1 MVRIALP
8 RGDLRPVLARML
20 GDIDF
25 QVPDYDSGS
34 RALRF
39 TVSGHEDSMV
49 RVFSDRDIP
58 IQVALGNYDLAICS
72 RTSID
77 ELLTRYPQESIV
89 PLKRLD
95 VEMNKSISEQ
105 PQLVLAGSEKSSID
119 LLAMDLIST
128 ITTEFPNIALRF
140 LTELRARNYRI
151 FDVWAKPESW
161 PPEDAM
167 FTIAER
173 SAAVKEGLKIIAR
186 VHDGGVWLIANKQSL
201 SHKNLSKPLEQLLR
215 LPTQESGIGLVP
227 PKRLTRAEGDTSKFM
242 EVGNNRKNVLRIAVP
257 DGHAQRHTVA
267 ALEDAGLN
275 FEGYTTTDT
284 VRRPISSDPNIEI
297 KVFRPQ
303 DMPRAVSLG
312 LFDIAMTGRDW
323 LMNFLASYPEAP
335 VEELVDLK
343 RSEYRLGAV
352 VSKDLGAE
360 SIEHA
365 INIWRTGNPDY
376 VIRVASEYTSL
387 ADKYA
392 RTKQLGRYSVIPISG
407 ASEGFVPEDADILIE
422 GTETGASLEANNL
435 MMLDVMIQSTNCI
448 IGRIGEYSEVQTRT
462 LRAVVEKFVAAQ

>member
-8 RGDLRPVLARML
+8 RGDLRSVLALML
-20 GDIDF
+20 ADIDF

-39 TVSGHEDSMV
+39 NVSGHEDSAV

-89 PLKRLD
+89 PLKRLN
-95 VEMNKSISEQ
+95 VEMNKNFFEQ
-105 PQLVLAGSEKSSID
+105 PQLVLAGSTSSSID
-119 LLAMDLIST
+119 LLATDTIST
-128 ITTEFPNIALRF
+128 ITTEFPNITLRF
-140 LTELRARNYRI
+140 LTEMRARNYRI
-151 FDVWAKPESW
+151 LDVWAKPESW

-173 SAAVKEGLKIIAR
+173 GAVLKEELKIITR

-201 SHKNLSKPLEQLLR
+201 SHKNLSRPLEQLLR
-215 LPTQESGIGLVP
+215 LPTQDSGIGLVP
-227 PKRLTRAEGDTSKFM
+227 PKRLTRVQVNAPELKK
-242 EVGNNRKNVLRIAVP
+242 VINNRKNVLRLAVP

-275 FEGYTTTDT
+275 FDGYTTTET
-284 VRRPISSDPNIEI
+284 VRRPTSSNPNIEI

-343 RSEYRLGAV
+343 RSEYKLGAV
-352 VSKDLGAE
+352 VSKDLGAD

-365 INIWRTGNPDY
+365 INIWRTDNPDR
-376 VIRVASEYTSL
+376 VIRVASEYASL

-392 RTKQLGRYSVIPISG
+392 RTNQLGRYSVIPISG
-407 ASEGFVPEDADILIE
+407 ASEGFVPEDAEILIE

-435 MMLDVMIQSTNCI
+435 MMLDVMIESTNCI
-448 IGRIGEYSEVQTRT
+448 IGRIGEYSEVQAET
-462 LRAVVEKFVAAQ
+462 LRALVEKFAVA

>member
-8 RGDLRPVLARML
+8 RGDLRSVLALML
-20 GDIDF
+20 ADIDF

-39 TVSGHEDSMV
+39 NVGGHENSAV

-89 PLKRLD
+89 PLKRLN
-95 VEMNKSISEQ
+95 VEMNKNFFEQ
-105 PQLVLAGSEKSSID
+105 PQLVLAGSTNSSID
-119 LLAMDLIST
+119 LLATDTIST

-140 LTELRARNYRI
+140 LTEMRARNYRI
-151 FDVWAKPESW
+151 LDVWAKPESW

-173 SAAVKEGLKIIAR
+173 GAVLKEGLKIIAR

-201 SHKNLSKPLEQLLR
+201 SHKNLSGPLEQLLR

-227 PKRLTRAEGDTSKFM
+227 PKRLARVRVNTPELKN
-242 EVGNNRKNVLRIAVP
+242 VINNRSNVLRLAVP

-275 FEGYTTTDT
+275 FDGYTTTET
-284 VRRPISSDPNIEI
+284 IRRPTSSNPNIEI

-343 RSEYRLGAV
+343 RSEYKLGAV
-352 VSKDLGAE
+352 VSKDLGAD

-365 INIWRTGNPDY
+365 INIWRTDNPDR
-376 VIRVASEYTSL
+376 VIRVASEYASL

-392 RTKQLGRYSVIPISG
+392 RTNQLGRYSVIPISG
-407 ASEGFVPEDADILIE
+407 ASEGFVPEDAEILIE

-435 MMLDVMIQSTNCI
+435 MMLDVMIESTNCI
-448 IGRIGEYSEVQTRT
+448 IGRIGEYSEVQVET
-462 LRAVVEKFVAAQ
+462 LRALVEKFAVA

>member
-8 RGDLRPVLARML
+8 RGDLRSILALML
-20 GDIDF
+20 FDIDF
-25 QVPDYDSGS
+25 HVPDYDSGS

-39 TVSGHEDSMV
+39 DVDGHEDSTV

-72 RTSID
+72 RISID

-95 VEMNKSISEQ
+95 VEMDKDISEQ
-105 PQLVLAGSEKSSID
+105 PQLVLAGSTNLNID
-119 LLAMDLIST
+119 LLATDTIST

-140 LTELRARNYRI
+140 LTELGARNYRI
-151 FDVWAKPESW
+151 LDVWAKPESW

-173 SAAVKEGLKIIAR
+173 TPSQQEGLKVIAR
-186 VHDGGVWLIANKQSL
+186 VHDGGVWLIANKRSL
-201 SHKNLSKPLEQLLR
+201 AQKNLSDLLEQLLK
-215 LPTQESGIGLVP
+215 LPTQESGIGLVSP
-227 PKRLTRAEGDTSKFM
+227 RKLTRTVNKNAELSDMTK
-242 EVGNNRKNVLRIAVP
+242 NREDILRVAVP

-267 ALEDAGLN
+267 ALKDAGIN
-275 FEGYTTTDT
+275 FQGYTATET
-284 VRRPISSDPNIEI
+284 VRRPLASDANIEI

-352 VSKDLGAE
+352 VSKDLGAV

-365 INIWRTGNPDY
+365 ISIWRANNPNK
-376 VIRVASEYTSL
+376 VIRVAPEYASL

-407 ASEGFVPEDADILIE
+407 ASEGFVPEDAEILIE

-435 MMLDVMIQSTNCI
+435 MMLDVMIESTNCI
-448 IGRIGEYSEVQTRT
+448 IGRTGEYSNVQNQT
-462 LRAVVEKFVAAQ
+462 LRAFVEKFAKA

>member
-8 RGDLRPVLARML
+8 RGDLRSVLALML
-20 GDIDF
+20 ADIDF

-39 TVSGHEDSMV
+39 NVGGHENSAV

-89 PLKRLD
+89 PLKRLN
-95 VEMNKSISEQ
+95 VEMNKNFSEQ
-105 PQLVLAGSEKSSID
+105 PQLVLAGSTNSSID
-119 LLAMDLIST
+119 LLATDTIST

-140 LTELRARNYRI
+140 LTEMRARNYRI
-151 FDVWAKPESW
+151 LDVWAKPESW

-173 SAAVKEGLKIIAR
+173 GAVLKEGLKIIAR

-201 SHKNLSKPLEQLLR
+201 SHKNLSGPLEQLLR

-227 PKRLTRAEGDTSKFM
+227 PKKLARVRVNMPELKN
-242 EVGNNRKNVLRIAVP
+242 VINNRSNVLRLAVP

-275 FEGYTTTDT
+275 FDGYTTTET
-284 VRRPISSDPNIEI
+284 IRRPTSSNPNIEI

-343 RSEYRLGAV
+343 RSEYKLGAV
-352 VSKDLGAE
+352 VSKDLGAD

-365 INIWRTGNPDY
+365 INIWRTDNPDR
-376 VIRVASEYTSL
+376 VIRVASEYASL

-392 RTKQLGRYSVIPISG
+392 RTNQLGRYSVIPISG
-407 ASEGFVPEDADILIE
+407 ASEGFVPEDAEILIE

-435 MMLDVMIQSTNCI
+435 MMLDVMIESTNCI
-448 IGRIGEYSEVQTRT
+448 IGRIGEYSEVQVET
-462 LRAVVEKFVAAQ
+462 LRALVEKFAVA

>member
-8 RGDLRPVLARML
+8 RGDLRSILALML
-20 GDIDF
+20 SDIDF

-39 TVSGHEDSMV
+39 NVDGHEDSTV

-95 VEMNKSISEQ
+95 VEMDKDISEQ
-105 PQLVLAGSEKSSID
+105 PRLVLAGSANSNID
-119 LLAMDLIST
+119 LLATDMVST

-151 FDVWAKPESW
+151 LDVWAKPESW

-167 FTIAER
+167 FAIAER
-173 SAAVKEGLKIIAR
+173 AAVLKEGLKVIAR
-186 VHDGGVWLIANKQSL
+186 VHDGGVWLIANKRSL
-201 SHKNLSKPLEQLLR
+201 SHKNLSGPLEQLLK

-227 PKRLTRAEGDTSKFM
+227 PRRLTRSENQVSELNDVIK
-242 EVGNNRKNVLRIAVP
+242 NRENVLRVAVP

-267 ALEDAGLN
+267 ALNDAGLN
-275 FEGYTTTDT
+275 FQGYTTTET
-284 VRRPISSDPNIEI
+284 VRRPVASDPNIQI

-352 VSKDLGAE
+352 VSKDLGAV
-360 SIEHA
+360 SIDHA
-365 INIWRTGNPDY
+365 INIWRADNPNK
-376 VIRVASEYTSL
+376 VIRIASEYASL

-392 RTKQLGRYSVIPISG
+392 RTNQLGRYSVIPISG
-407 ASEGFVPEDADILIE
+407 ASEGFVPEDAEILIE

-435 MMLDVMIQSTNCI
+435 MMLDVMIESTNCI
-448 IGRIGEYSEVQTRT
+448 IGRIGEYSDVQSQA
-462 LRAVVEKFVAAQ
+462 LRALVEKFAVA

>member
-8 RGDLRPVLARML
+8 RGDLRSVLALML
-20 GDIDF
+20 ADIDF

-39 TVSGHEDSMV
+39 NVSGHEDSAV

-89 PLKRLD
+89 PLKRLN
-95 VEMNKSISEQ
+95 VEMNKNFSEQ
-105 PQLVLAGSEKSSID
+105 PQLVLAGSTNSSID
-119 LLAMDLIST
+119 LLATDTIST

-140 LTELRARNYRI
+140 LTEMRARNYRI
-151 FDVWAKPESW
+151 LDVWAKPESW

-173 SAAVKEGLKIIAR
+173 GAVLKEELRIIAR

-201 SHKNLSKPLEQLLR
+201 SHKDLSRPLEQLLR

-227 PKRLTRAEGDTSKFM
+227 PKRLTRVQVKAPELKKFI
-242 EVGNNRKNVLRIAVP
+242 NNRRNILRLAVP

-275 FEGYTTTDT
+275 FDGYTTTET
-284 VRRPISSDPNIEI
+284 VRRPTSSNPNIEI

-343 RSEYRLGAV
+343 RSEYKLGAV
-352 VSKDLGAE
+352 VSKDLGAD

-365 INIWRTGNPDY
+365 INIWRTDNPDR
-376 VIRVASEYTSL
+376 VIRVASEYASL

-392 RTKQLGRYSVIPISG
+392 RTNQLGRYSVIPISG
-407 ASEGFVPEDADILIE
+407 ASEGFVPEDAEILIE

-435 MMLDVMIQSTNCI
+435 MMLDVMIESTNCI
-448 IGRIGEYSEVQTRT
+448 IGRIGEYSEVQTET
-462 LRAVVEKFVAAQ
+462 LRALVEKFAVA

>member
-8 RGDLRPVLARML
+8 RGDLRSVLALML
-20 GDIDF
+20 ADIDF

-34 RALRF
+34 RSLRF
-39 TVSGHEDSMV
+39 NVSGHEDSAV

-89 PLKRLD
+89 PLKRLN
-95 VEMNKSISEQ
+95 VEMNKNFSEQ
-105 PQLVLAGSEKSSID
+105 PQLVLAGSTNSSID
-119 LLAMDLIST
+119 LLATDTIST

-140 LTELRARNYRI
+140 LTEMRARNYRI
-151 FDVWAKPESW
+151 LDVWAKPESW

-173 SAAVKEGLKIIAR
+173 GAVLKEELRIIAR

-201 SHKNLSKPLEQLLR
+201 SHKDLSRPLEQLLR

-227 PKRLTRAEGDTSKFM
+227 PKRLTRVQVKAPELKKFI
-242 EVGNNRKNVLRIAVP
+242 NNRRNILRLAVP

-275 FEGYTTTDT
+275 FDGYTTTET
-284 VRRPISSDPNIEI
+284 VRRPTSSNPNIEI

-343 RSEYRLGAV
+343 RSEYKLGAV
-352 VSKDLGAE
+352 VSKDLGAD

-365 INIWRTGNPDY
+365 INIWRTDNPDR
-376 VIRVASEYTSL
+376 VIRVASEYASL

-392 RTKQLGRYSVIPISG
+392 RTNQLGRYSVIPISG
-407 ASEGFVPEDADILIE
+407 ASEGFVPEDAEILIE

-435 MMLDVMIQSTNCI
+435 MMLDVMIESTNCI
-448 IGRIGEYSEVQTRT
+448 IGRIGEYSEVQTET
-462 LRAVVEKFVAAQ
+462 LRALVEKFAVA

>member
-8 RGDLRPVLARML
+8 RGDLRPILAQLL

-34 RALRF
+34 RVLRF
-39 TVSGHEDSMV
+39 NVSGDEDSTV

-95 VEMNKSISEQ
+95 VEMTRDISEQ
-105 PQLVLAGSEKSSID
+105 PQLVLAGSENSSID
-119 LLAMDLIST
+119 LLATNLVST

-140 LTELRARNYRI
+140 LTELCARNYRI
-151 FDVWAKPESW
+151 LDVWAKPESW
-161 PPEDAM
+161 PPEDAT
-167 FTIAER
+167 FAIAER
-173 SAAVKEGLKIIAR
+173 GAAVKEGLKILAR
-186 VHDGGVWLIANKQSL
+186 VHDGGIWLIANKQSL
-201 SHKNLSKPLEQLLR
+201 SHKNLSKPLEQLLK

-227 PKRLTRAEGDTSKFM
+227 PKRLTRAETEPLKFM
-242 EVGNNRKNVLRIAVP
+242 EAINSRKNVLRIAVP

-343 RSEYRLGAV
+343 RSAYKLGAV

-365 INIWRTGNPDY
+365 INIWRTDDPDY
-376 VIRVASEYTSL
+376 VIRVASEYASL

-407 ASEGFVPEDADILIE
+407 ASEGFVPEDAEILIE

-435 MMLDVMIQSTNCI
+435 MMLDVMIRSTNCI

-462 LRAVVEKFVAAQ
+462 LGVLVEKFAVA

>member
-8 RGDLRPVLARML
+8 RGDLRSVLALML
-20 GDIDF
+20 ADIDF

-39 TVSGHEDSMV
+39 NVSGHEDSAV

-89 PLKRLD
+89 PLKRLN
-95 VEMNKSISEQ
+95 VEMNKNFSEQ
-105 PQLVLAGSEKSSID
+105 PQLVLAGSTNSSID
-119 LLAMDLIST
+119 LLATDTIST

-140 LTELRARNYRI
+140 LTEMRARNYRI
-151 FDVWAKPESW
+151 LDVWAKPESW

-173 SAAVKEGLKIIAR
+173 GAVLKEELRIIAR

-201 SHKNLSKPLEQLLR
+201 SHKDLSRPLEQLLR

-227 PKRLTRAEGDTSKFM
+227 PKRLTRVQVNAPELKKFI
-242 EVGNNRKNVLRIAVP
+242 NNRRNILRLAVP

-275 FEGYTTTDT
+275 FDGYTTTET
-284 VRRPISSDPNIEI
+284 VRRPTSSNPNIEI

-343 RSEYRLGAV
+343 RSEYKLGAV
-352 VSKDLGAE
+352 VSKDLGAD

-365 INIWRTGNPDY
+365 INIWRTDNPDR
-376 VIRVASEYTSL
+376 VIRVASEYASL

-392 RTKQLGRYSVIPISG
+392 RTNQLGRYSVIPISG
-407 ASEGFVPEDADILIE
+407 ASEGFVPEDAEILIE

-435 MMLDVMIQSTNCI
+435 MMLDVMIESTNCI
-448 IGRIGEYSEVQTRT
+448 IGRIGEYSEVQTET
-462 LRAVVEKFVAAQ
+462 LRALVEKFAVA